1 MKKIKLTEA
10 SAKTPLEK
18 MQDVDHGR
26 RNENWGACSD
36 SKLKLYYKTCIENSL
51 RYAVR
56 QCEQEVLKRNHYNWL
71 RPSPINLIDY
81 DTSFAQHIWDERN
94 TCHRIIQ
101 EAVDS
106 PYTISPQSRPSE
118 YLVRAYILI
127 KCMEHD
133 SELKMMEIWIKNHMK
148 DQDTYY
154 SEIPDV
160 LDWVSDNAHATQQ
173 IADAIKGVKFI

>member
-10 SAKTPLEK
+10 STKTPLEK
-18 MQDVDHGR
+18 MQDVDHCK
-26 RNENWGACSD
+26 RNENWAACSD
-36 SKLKLYYKTCIENSL
+36 NKLKLYYKTCIENSL
-51 RYAVR
+51 HYAVR
-56 QCEQEVLKRNHYNWL
+56 QCEQEVLRRNHYNWL
-71 RPSPINLIDY
+71 RPSLINLIDY
-81 DTSFAQHIWDERN
+81 DTSFAQHLWDERN

-106 PYTISPQSRPSE
+106 PYTISSQSRPSE

-127 KCMEHD
+127 KCMGHD

-160 LDWVSDNAHATQQ
+160 LDWVSDNDHATQQ